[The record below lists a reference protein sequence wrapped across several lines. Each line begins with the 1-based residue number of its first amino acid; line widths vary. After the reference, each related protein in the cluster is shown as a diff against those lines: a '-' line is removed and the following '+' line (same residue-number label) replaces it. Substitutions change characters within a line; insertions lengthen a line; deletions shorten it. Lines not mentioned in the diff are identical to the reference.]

1 MIEERFEKK
10 KRRKTLKFEALAA
23 DNSSRS
29 PIFEQRESTVG
40 RMHLINIYQR
50 SIFLRWKKKKRRKN
64 DSIKKIRIHA
74 YSVYLGKERD
84 K

>member
-1 MIEERFEKK
+1 MIEEKFEKK

-23 DNSSRS
+23 DNSTRS

-40 RMHLINIYQR
+40 RTHLINIYQR
-50 SIFLRWKKKKRRKN
+50 SIFLRWKKKKRKN

>member
-23 DNSSRS
+23 DNSTRS

-40 RMHLINIYQR
+40 RTHLINIYQK
-50 SIFLRWKKKKRRKN
+50 SIFLRWKKKKKEKN

>member
-1 MIEERFEKK
+1 M
-10 KRRKTLKFEALAA
+10 KFEALAA
-23 DNSSRS
+23 DNSTRS

-50 SIFLRWKKKKRRKN
+50 SIFLRWKKKKKRKN